1 MENLPERIRI
11 KDIARLAEV
20 SVGTVDR
27 VLHGRLGVSE
37 NSKKKVE
44 QILKE
49 LNYHPNVYASALAS
63 NKKFLIIYI
72 LPEHNEGSYWCD
84 IEKGMKQ
91 ASEGLTDF
99 HLSVSPLYFD
109 PYTPD
114 TFDACIQEVL
124 AQNPDGVVISPT
136 LPEKT
141 FSLVGKLNQAGIP
154 FVFVDSNI
162 TELNPLAFFGQD
174 SVQSGYFAG
183 SMLMLLAN
191 QESKTVIFRH
201 IHSGKSKLMNQQQ
214 YREKGFREYMSKYH
228 PNCQIFELD
237 IDVKLSPQEV
247 DALLDHFFAEH
258 PHIQCGLTFNSQVG
272 ILGEYLEKRA
282 IKNFHLVGY
291 DLLDRNVKC
300 LKNGSVRFLIAQQ
313 PIRQGYNSIDELSR
327 HLIFKKEVKKLNFM
341 PIDLLTADNVD
352 YYPDIIENY
361 KLL

>member
-37 NSKKKVE
+37 SSKKKVE
-44 QILKE
+44 EILKK

-63 NKKFLIIYI
+63 NKKFLITYI

-109 PYTPD
+109 PYTPE

-141 FSLVGKLNQAGIP
+141 FSLV
-154 FVFVDSNI
+154 
-162 TELNPLAFFGQD
+162 E
-174 SVQSGYFAG
+174 
-183 SMLMLLAN
+183 
-191 QESKTVIFRH
+191 E
-201 IHSGKSKLMNQQQ
+201 
-214 YREKGFREYMSKYH
+214 
-228 PNCQIFELD
+228 
-237 IDVKLSPQEV
+237 
-247 DALLDHFFAEH
+247 
-258 PHIQCGLTFNSQVG
+258 
-272 ILGEYLEKRA
+272 
-282 IKNFHLVGY
+282 
-291 DLLDRNVKC
+291 
-300 LKNGSVRFLIAQQ
+300 
-313 PIRQGYNSIDELSR
+313 
-327 HLIFKKEVKKLNFM
+327 
-341 PIDLLTADNVD
+341 
-352 YYPDIIENY
+352 
-361 KLL
+361 

>member
-37 NSKKKVE
+37 SSKKKVE
-44 QILKE
+44 EILKK
-49 LNYHPNVYASALAS
+49 LNYHPNIYASALAS

-99 HLSVSPLYFD
+99 HLSVSPLYFA

-114 TFDACIQEVL
+114 SFDACIQKVL

-141 FSLVGKLNQAGIP
+141 FSLVGELNQAGIP

-162 TELNPLAFFGQD
+162 AELKPLAFFGQD

-183 SMLMLLAN
+183 SMLMPLTN
-191 QESKTVIFRH
+191 QKEQMVIFRY
-201 IHSGKSKLMNQQQ
+201 IHSEKTKLMNQQQ
-214 YREKGFREYMSKYH
+214 YREKGFRKYISEYY
-228 PNCQIFELD
+228 PECIIFEFV
-237 IDVKLSPQEV
+237 IDVKLSSQEI
-247 DALLDHFFAEH
+247 DTLLDHFFTEH

-272 ILGEYLEKRA
+272 ILGEYLERRA
-282 IKNFHLVGY
+282 IKDFHLVGY
-291 DLLDRNVKC
+291 DLLDRNGTGKDGMLNMPAVGLNYFIKGTG
-300 LKNGSVRFLIAQQ
+300 LKVSAMYQYTGRTGHDTQLDRDNDDLG
-313 PIRQGYNSIDELSR
+313 LST
-327 HLIFKKEVKKLNFM
+327 HSATLMLQYTF
-341 PIDLLTADNVD
+341 
-352 YYPDIIENY
+352 
-361 KLL
+361 